1 MNQKEKS
8 EWELHLEE
16 KFPQAENTKEKKSTK
31 KSSSRG
37 SSSGNSPQMEEK
49 PNQTQTADCKPVIV
63 VDSGAAAS

>member
-1 MNQKEKS
+1 MKLKEKS
-8 EWELHLEE
+8 EWEVHLEE
-16 KFPQAENTKEKKSTK
+16 NFPQDEKPKEKKSTK

-37 SSSGNSPQMEEK
+37 SSAGNSPQMEEK